1 MQWVPPHSRELF
13 GSLEF
18 GTGACTETK
27 EAGETRGKKPV
38 LKTQHPTQPKINQS
52 INKNYIKKK
61 NVQGE

>member
-1 MQWVPPHSRELF
+1 MEWVPPPSRELF
-13 GSLEF
+13 GGLEG

-27 EAGETRGKKPV
+27 EVGETRGKKPV